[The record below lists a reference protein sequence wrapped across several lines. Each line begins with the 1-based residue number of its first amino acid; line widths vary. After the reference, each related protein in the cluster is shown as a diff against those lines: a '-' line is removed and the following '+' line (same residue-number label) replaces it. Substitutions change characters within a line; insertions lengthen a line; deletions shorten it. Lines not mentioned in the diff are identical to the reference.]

1 MRNYWPKFCPVLS
14 CYKPSLM
21 KRLLCLLLA
30 TALAAIAATV
40 DSKIT
45 AVTVYTDRAVITRT
59 ASAVLPTG
67 ITELVFAGLPQA
79 LDERSLQ
86 VSGQGIAPVTIL
98 DVSARPTH
106 VDFAAN
112 PRVKE
117 LEEQLRHLQ
126 RELRGL
132 EDEGAGL
139 VAQGAT
145 LDRMEGAFFAPPVKE
160 NARPELDRFSSYL
173 AYLTEQR
180 ERLASARRALDG
192 KNEDT
197 RTRLATVQ
205 RQLNELRGAGNRAF
219 KTVTV
224 RVAAETAGPLD
235 LTLGYT
241 VGGASWTPGY
251 DVRVTAGESTV
262 SFGYFGLVRQNTGE
276 DWTNVAL
283 TLSTAR
289 PALGGAAPSL
299 DPWSLDIYDEARA
312 RLEAMA
318 AREREMSQRKMTVAP
333 AAMMS
338 GSGAPLRM
346 DAYVAEA
353 TVDAGTTSATFRI
366 AAPSTIASDNSTQ
379 KVPVTTARLAAELVY
394 QTTPKR
400 MATAYL
406 SAAVRNS
413 SDFPLLAGAMNVFLD
428 GTFVATSRLETVMPG
443 EKFDLALGADEGIA
457 LEHKRVQ
464 KFTEQTGLI
473 SRSTRITYEYLIS
486 VQNNKRTPVRV
497 VVTDQVPLARNEK
510 ITVRVQAPPDREVQ
524 PDADGLLKWT
534 LDLAPGAKRE
544 LTVKFTVDHPNDVNV
559 IGLE

>member
-1 MRNYWPKFCPVLS
+1 
-14 CYKPSLM
+14 M
-21 KRLLCLLLA
+21 KRLLCLFLA
-30 TALAAIAATV
+30 TALAALAANV

-59 ASAVLPTG
+59 ASVALPAG
-67 ITELVFAGLPQA
+67 ITELVFARLPQT

-86 VSGQGIAPVTIL
+86 VSGQGSVPVSIL
-98 DVSARPTH
+98 DVSTRPTH

-112 PRVKE
+112 PRVQE
-117 LEEQLRHLQ
+117 LEEQLQRLQ

-139 VAQGAT
+139 AAQGAT

-160 NARPELDRFSSYL
+160 TARPEVGQFSAYL

-180 ERLASARRALDG
+180 GRLAAARRTLDE
-192 KNEDT
+192 KHEDT
-197 RTRLATVQ
+197 RNRIATVQ
-205 RQLNELRGAGNRAF
+205 RQLNELRGTAQRAF

-224 RVAAETAGPLD
+224 RVAAESAGQLD

-251 DVRVTAGESTV
+251 DVRVAGGDSAI
-262 SFGYFGLVRQNTGE
+262 SLGYFGLVRQNTGE
-276 DWTNVAL
+276 DWQDVAL

-289 PALGGAAPSL
+289 PALGGAAPKL

-312 RLEAMA
+312 RMEAMA
-318 AREREMSQRKMTVAP
+318 ARDREMSQRKTMMAP
-333 AAMMS
+333 TAAMS
-338 GSGAPLRM
+338 RPEAPIRL
-346 DAYVAEA
+346 DAFAVEA
-353 TVDAGTTSATFRI
+353 TVDTGTTSATFRI
-366 AAPSTIASDNSTQ
+366 AAPTSIASDNSPQ

-400 MATAYL
+400 MATTYL
-406 SAAVRNS
+406 SAAVSNTS
-413 SDFPLLAGAMNVFLD
+413 EFPLLAGNMNVFLD

-457 LEHKRVQ
+457 IEHKRVQ

-473 SRSTRITYEYLIS
+473 SKSTRLTYEYLIT
-486 VQNNKRTPVRV
+486 VRNNKRTPARV
-497 VVTDQVPLARNEK
+497 AVTDQVPLSRNEK
-510 ITVRVQAPPDREVQ
+510 VVVRVQSPPEREAK
-524 PDADGLLKWT
+524 PDAEGLLKWT
-534 LDLAPGAKRE
+534 FDLAPGAKRE